1 MVSAVI
7 KIEQFAPPDGF
18 STVREAPLSIT
29 SRGGVRDDP
38 FDHSSVL
45 LFSHIPHI
53 SQPVARSGASGWG
66 TANKNLWADSPTR
79 QPLLL
84 YRYRFAFGRD
94 HKELFNTGYGGV
106 ISPGGDGARW
116 GNLDNNSGVLI
127 YNRVFSSSSTGSLRQ
142 FRIQAKVGVRDFGT
156 SLSTVKSVSHIPGI
170 SGNTTLEM
178 FPFVV
183 TMFPLPFS
191 QRNPLNSDVFIRIS
205 NFAFPIVSGTI
216 NLSLNDEPALPLQ
229 INEFFGGLG
238 GFDISW
244 DNNRLFDYDETV
256 NVSLEFFDSDVPQN
270 RYLIRYPFYTVTDL
284 APPRITNLVPDHEAV
299 DVPIQSNIQF
309 DIVDF
314 EQGVDISTLKLFVNN
329 VRIVDG
335 IHGQIETFALE
346 DGGYTVKYSP
356 AESWLYGD
364 LIPVAIFVKD
374 ASAAHNERFF
384 TYAFTTIG
392 SLVPRLI
399 NLEPRACA
407 VGVPTQT
414 TIQADVIDGGHGF
427 DPESLLFTV
436 EEIERGNTILII
448 PIVHRDD

>member
-18 STVREAPLSIT
+18 STIREAPLSIT
-29 SRGGVRDDP
+29 SRGEVRDDP
-38 FDHSSVL
+38 FDQSSVL

-53 SQPVARSGASGWG
+53 SQPSAKGGGWS
-66 TANKNLWADSPTR
+66 TENEDLWLDSPTK
-79 QPLLL
+79 QPFLL
-84 YRYRFAFGRD
+84 YRLRGAFGRD
-94 HKELFNTGYGGV
+94 RRELFNTGFGTLAQGA
-106 ISPGGDGARW
+106 DGSRW
-116 GNLDNNSGVLI
+116 GHLDNSAGVLM
-127 YNRVFSSSSTGSLRQ
+127 YNRVFSSSSSGSIRQ
-142 FRIQAKVGVRDFGT
+142 FKIQGTTSVRDFGT

-170 SGNTTLEM
+170 SGDVTLEM

-216 NLSLNDEPALPLQ
+216 NLYLNDEPALPLQ
-229 INEFFGGLG
+229 ITEFFGGLG
-238 GFDISW
+238 GFDVSW

-256 NVSLEFFDSDVPQN
+256 NVRLEFFDSDVPPN
-270 RYLIRYPFYTVTDL
+270 KYIIRYPFYTVTDL

-299 DVPIQSNIQF
+299 DVPIQSSIQF

-329 VRIVDG
+329 VRIIDG
-335 IHGQIETFALE
+335 IHGTIEWVELE

-356 AESWLYGD
+356 AETWLYGD

-384 TYAFTTIG
+384 TYSFTTIG

-407 VGVPTQT
+407 VGVPVQT
-414 TIQADVIDGGHGF
+414 TVQADVIDGGHGF